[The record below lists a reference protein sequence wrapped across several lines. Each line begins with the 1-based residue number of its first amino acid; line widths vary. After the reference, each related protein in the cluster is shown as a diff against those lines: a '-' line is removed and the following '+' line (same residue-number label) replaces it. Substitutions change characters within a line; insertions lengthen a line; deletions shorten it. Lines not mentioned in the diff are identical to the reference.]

1 MTSFHTS
8 FVLGFHGCDEET
20 AVSLL
25 DGKPFRQSSEDF
37 DWLGSGAYFWEGDPG
52 RALEWAVERQKR
64 GSYKKAAV
72 VGAVIDLGNCLD
84 LTVRENLDLLSDAYR
99 SFEAAR
105 VKAGLALP
113 VNKDV
118 KGSTEGDKLLR
129 FLDCAV
135 IRHLHENIEDE
146 ARLAKENGYPSLL
159 QPFDTVRGL
168 FVEGKN
174 VYPGGGFY
182 EKTHTQIAVRSE
194 TNIIGVFRPRHL
206 QAA

>member
-1 MTSFHTS
+1 MTSYHTS
-8 FVLGFHGCDEET
+8 FVLGFHGCDERT
-20 AVSLL
+20 AVDLL
-25 DGKPFRQSSEDF
+25 DGKPFHQSTEDF

-52 RALEWAVERQKR
+52 RALEWALEKQAR
-64 GSYKKAAV
+64 GSYRKAAV

-84 LTVRENLDLLSDAYR
+84 LTVRENLDLLSDAYK

-118 KGSTEGDKLLR
+118 KGAREGDKLLR
-129 FLDCAV
+129 YLDCAV

-146 ARLAKENGYPSLL
+146 VRQSKESGSPPLIL
-159 QPFDTVRGL
+159 PFDTVRGL
-168 FVEGKN
+168 FVEGED

-182 EKTHTQIAVRSE
+182 QKTHTQIAVRSE
-194 TNIIGVFRPRHL
+194 ACIIGVFRPRNRPS
-206 QAA
+206 A

>member
-8 FVLGFHGCDEET
+8 FVLGFHGCDEDT
-20 AVSLL
+20 AVDLL
-25 DGKPFRQSSEDF
+25 NGKPFRQSSEDF

-52 RALEWAVERQKR
+52 RALEWAIEKQTR

-118 KGSTEGDKLLR
+118 KGSKEGDKLLR
-129 FLDCAV
+129 YLDCAV

-146 ARLAKENGYPSLL
+146 VRQARNKGTSPLV

-168 FVEGKN
+168 FVEGEN

-182 EKTHTQIAVRSE
+182 QKTHTQIAVRTETCIMGSE
-194 TNIIGVFRPRHL
+194 QEQSEIVR
-206 QAA
+206 